1 MGEMSKRA
9 LLILALLM
17 IIAIVVPAMIP
28 GPAPSPERSSRP
40 KRTVVVLLADSL
52 TAREIDEGIRL
63 GRLPAFSRLI
73 RHGQYKKDM
82 VSVFPTMS
90 VVIDQSLI
98 NGTYPDQHRIPALQW
113 YDPQEGRV
121 INYGDT
127 FAHVR
132 QQGIWRTAR
141 WFLDYNRRHLN
152 PRTVTVHEAL
162 LHRGYLSG
170 TINMTAYRG
179 PFVHPI
185 PFTGQTTRGPS
196 WLALGPY
203 VSQTRTDG
211 DETTSLSPT
220 LYRNKDGLRLLSR
233 WLRDPNHPDLIM
245 VYLPDT
251 DKTAHKLGPNGWEQ
265 VATLDRELQE
275 FITSLGSWDSVL
287 QDHVFVLMGDSG
299 VVAGKQNAK
308 YLINLKKLASPYRL
322 LPYGVSTR
330 ERTADVAI
338 ASNERMAVVHPLQ
351 AGVSLD
357 RLIEKYRHMRGIDWV
372 IKRKG
377 RDTLVWQG
385 ARQLR
390 FRSVGP
396 WRDPY
401 GQTWHLEGDPRVL
414 DLQLDPRRH
423 LVQFGRYPDAL
434 RLVKGGIGAQRGSC
448 VMLTS
453 LPGYEFEWGT
463 SSLPNRGSHGG
474 ASSQELLVP
483 ILVSDT
489 SLPLPRTLRVVDLKQ
504 WLIRL
509 VEVQHHPVGPR

>member
-1 MGEMSKRA
+1 MSKRA
-9 LLILALLM
+9 LWLLAMLM
-17 IIAIVVPAMIP
+17 IVAIVVPTLIP

-52 TAREIDEGIRL
+52 TAREIDKGIRL
-63 GRLPAFSRLI
+63 GRLPSLSRLI

-98 NGTYPDQHRIPALQW
+98 TGTYPDQHRIPALQW
-113 YDPQEGRV
+113 YNPQEGRV

-127 FAHVR
+127 IAHVR
-132 QQGIWRTAR
+132 QQGILRTAR
-141 WFLDYNRRHLN
+141 WFLDYNQRHLN
-152 PRTVTVHEAL
+152 PRTETIHEAL
-162 LHRGYLSG
+162 LRRGYLSG

-179 PFVHPI
+179 PFAHPI
-185 PFTGQTTRGPS
+185 PFTGQTIRGPA

-203 VSQTRTDG
+203 VSLTRTDG

-251 DKTAHKLGPNGWEQ
+251 DKTAHQLGPNRWEP
-265 VATLDRELQE
+265 VAKLDRELHE
-275 FITSLGSWDSVL
+275 LITSLGSWDSVL
-287 QDHVFVLMGDSG
+287 RDHVFVLVGDSG
-299 VVAGKQNAK
+299 VVAGKQDAK
-308 YLINLKKLASPYRL
+308 HLIHLKQLASSYRL

-338 ASNERMAVVHPLQ
+338 ASNERMAVVHPLR
-351 AGVSLD
+351 ATVSLD
-357 RLIEKYRHMRGIDWV
+357 RLIEQYRHMPGIDWV
-372 IKRKG
+372 IMQNG
-377 RDTLVWQG
+377 QDVLVWHG
-385 ARQLR
+385 AHQLR
-390 FRSVGP
+390 FRPAGP

-414 DLQLDPRRH
+414 DLRLDPRRH
-423 LVQFGRYPDAL
+423 LIQFGRYPDAL
-434 RLVKGGIGAQRGSC
+434 RLVKGGIGAQRGPC

-509 VEVQHHPVGPR
+509 VETQHRLDGSR